1 MDFYAYVWGVV
12 KYVMPVMIFIIAVAV
27 TPNILLLII
36 SVIWITSS
44 ITVSVLAMEPSGR
57 KNRPY

>member
-12 KYVMPVMIFIIAVAV
+12 KYVLPIMIFIIAVAV
-27 TPNILLLII
+27 SPNILLIII

-44 ITVSVLAMEPSGR
+44 ITVSVLSMEPSGKR
-57 KNRPY
+57 NRPS